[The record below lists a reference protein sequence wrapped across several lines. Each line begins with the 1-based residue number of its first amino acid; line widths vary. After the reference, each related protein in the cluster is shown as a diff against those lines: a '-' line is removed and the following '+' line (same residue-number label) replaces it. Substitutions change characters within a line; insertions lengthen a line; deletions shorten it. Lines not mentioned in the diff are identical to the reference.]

1 MNLFLQDVCGVIKRV
16 LSFLGRQLSE
26 DALKRVIEQ
35 CAFKNMKQNNMS
47 NYSLV
52 PQEHLDQSKVSFLR
66 KGRQKKKHILIG
78 LGRYTAWPERKRLH
92 TKILESPL
100 ALI

>member
-66 KGRQKKKHILIG
+66 KGRQEKTYSNRIEKIHCLAKKKKVAHC
-78 LGRYTAWPERKRLH
+78 
-92 TKILESPL
+92 KIS
-100 ALI
+100 

>member
-66 KGRQKKKHILIG
+66 KGRQKKKTIF
-78 LGRYTAWPERKRLH
+78 
-92 TKILESPL
+92 
-100 ALI
+100 